1 LLSQTETGPGRNELP
16 EPQTLIE
23 NFSADVDGPGAPH
36 SITLAE
42 VALEKAGHLRKT
54 DRVIGLLPVGKY
66 WHDVAVDSEV
76 DKYEPDES
84 VIEELEAPN

>member
-1 LLSQTETGPGRNELP
+1 M
-16 EPQTLIE
+16 E
-23 NFSADVDGPGAPH
+23 NFSEEVDGPGAPH
-36 SITLAE
+36 SIT
-42 VALEKAGHLRKT
+42 VALYEKAGHLRNTANVTRGK
-54 DRVIGLLPVGKY
+54 LPVGKY